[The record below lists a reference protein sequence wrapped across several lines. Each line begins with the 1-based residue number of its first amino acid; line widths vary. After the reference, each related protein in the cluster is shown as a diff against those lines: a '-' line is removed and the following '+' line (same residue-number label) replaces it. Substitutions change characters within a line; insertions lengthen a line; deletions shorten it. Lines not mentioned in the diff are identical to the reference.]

1 MEHLALNVYRWSE
14 AAQDRAATRCLAPA
28 IRELRGAGAVR
39 RFFFS
44 RFDARGPH
52 LAAYLGVAP
61 GRGAEVE
68 DALSAAL
75 ARHLAAEPCTAS
87 LADGELAT
95 LHDACRGAE
104 LSPIDAE
111 PGFAANDSFRIAPQ
125 ATDAPLLG
133 LTRAAAGEGEIWEL
147 LTELAL
153 WSIARVEA
161 GQGAAAAAQWVASAD
176 LALHRA
182 GAPAYAWWRWY
193 TSTLLMGLEDRVA
206 GDDDAF
212 LRRIPRVLGEKN
224 LAAVQRAWSAADAS
238 PVRWPGVDRLFELVA
253 ADDGRGDF
261 ERRHLFRLVNHSTLA
276 QLGSPV
282 RLRIPLVLYAWY
294 RARPA
299 AAVPA

>member
-14 AAQDRAATRCLAPA
+14 AAQDRAAAGCLAPMVRA
-28 IRELRGAGAVR
+28 LRGAGAVR
-39 RFFFS
+39 RFFFT

-61 GRGAEVE
+61 GRGAEVD

-75 ARHLAAEPCTAS
+75 AGHLAASPCAAS
-87 LADGELAT
+87 LTHAELAT
-95 LHDACRGAE
+95 LHDACRGYE

-125 ATDAPLLG
+125 GADAPLLS
-133 LTRAAAGEGEIWEL
+133 LTRASAAEGEIWEL

-153 WSIARVEA
+153 WTVARVEA
-161 GQGAAAAAQWVASAD
+161 GQGAAAATQWIASVD
-176 LALHRA
+176 VALHRA
-182 GAPAYAWWRWY
+182 GAPARAWWRWY
-193 TSTLLMGLEDRVA
+193 ATTLLMALEDRIA

-212 LRRIPRVLGEKN
+212 LRRVPGMLGEKTM
-224 LAAVQRAWSAADAS
+224 AAVQRAWSGADAS
-238 PVRWPGVDRLFELVA
+238 PLRWPGVDRLVELIA
-253 ADDGRGDF
+253 AEDGRGDDD
-261 ERRHLFRLVNHSTLA
+261 RRRLFRLVNHSTLA

-299 AAVPA
+299 AAAPA